1 GQSFSST
8 TNTITFPEPNGTYS
22 YTIAAVNKSYSPSPS
37 SGTFIVNGANVN
49 VAITFT
55 LVTYSITFTEN
66 GLPSGT
72 TWSVTLGGIT
82 KTSNTTTI
90 IFNEPNGTYNYSL
103 SYPTG
108 FVIKNGAD
116 KKIIYIEGN
125 NVTLLVTF
133 EKSKP
138 NNLFTWLIILGG
150 LLVLITIIALI
161 LFRRRKKDKESNI
174 NIEDVY

>member
-1 GQSFSST
+1 
-8 TNTITFPEPNGTYS
+8 
-22 YTIAAVNKSYSPSPS
+22 
-37 SGTFIVNGANVN
+37 
-49 VAITFT
+49 
-55 LVTYSITFTEN
+55 
-66 GLPSGT
+66 PSGT

-150 LLVLITIIALI
+150 LLALITIIALI